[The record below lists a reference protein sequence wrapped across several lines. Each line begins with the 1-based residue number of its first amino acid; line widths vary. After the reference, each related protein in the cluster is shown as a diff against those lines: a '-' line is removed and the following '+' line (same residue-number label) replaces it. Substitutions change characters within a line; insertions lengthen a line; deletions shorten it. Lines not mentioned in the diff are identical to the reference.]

1 VVMKGGFKMP
11 EPKFTLG
18 LREKLMS
25 SVASKPRPATQ
36 ATDPL
41 KSKVQRALNQENTLP
56 RDARP
61 PEDDVQ

>member
-1 VVMKGGFKMP
+1 MP

-25 SVASKPRPATQ
+25 SVASVYKRRPATQ